1 MMKQASE
8 LNDIPHI
15 IVATPGRLADLLKN
29 DQFNLN
35 EYLDNLQFLILDEAD
50 RMLSDSTLEPDL
62 TNIFTSLTKV
72 QN

>member
-50 RMLSDSTLEPDL
+50 RMLSDSTLKPDL
-62 TNIFTSLTKV
+62 TNIFTSLTKA
-72 QN
+72 